1 MKKSSTTS
9 VDAQRRRFLKQTA
22 STGLIAG
29 VSPLLASCIGGG
41 DEDEGD
47 PAQSGRGSE
56 LRSYFFD
63 LSNANQEHDFF
74 LVAGTTHHRLSRAT
88 PTQLTQAAAA
98 NPALQ
103 GPATQSFTHIGES
116 LSMAASIQTCYV
128 KGVPRDG
135 APGEWH
141 MHTMF
146 YHVPV
151 ASAAQGT
158 LQMTQACGKSLPSSV
173 RAEYYAC
180 LRDITAGAGQGAA
193 SPLRSNVGV
202 LQDSDVT
209 CSDPDYA
216 QYKDYFDHA
225 MALICHH
232 PEIGSFD
239 GPTLAYV
246 QQAIVCADPNLV
258 QLAASLYQQGPAT
271 AAPGG
276 WATLVPY
283 MDPVTGT
290 QKLASNGDK
299 LYFTQYSDT
308 TLRLTG
314 LAINSILP
322 KVKND
327 PTLGANITGLG
338 KDALNAGLQGKLW
351 ATRNGTPTRVPTLQS
366 AGARAALKTSGVQ
379 QLMDAVG
386 PSFTA
391 RDMSAGHGYRVD
403 NVSGAGRTVSFTVD
417 NWYLRYLGLYV
428 RFLDAAGNAIARSS
442 LPATTLSAFQ
452 SDLSGT
458 YDNFLDL
465 VNQELVILG
474 VPVKTA
480 VTNYSVVLP
489 DNAASMQI
497 LAGGIGSGSNSYPE
511 TVKPGAVMTVTLDLA
526 IPGLFLATAAVSGY
540 ARLSE
545 ELSFGTRLLV
555 DSAKVLALAITDG
568 ALAGTY
574 NDPKVF
580 LNLVAPMASALKDAA
595 ELYAAVQAA
604 LAEGRAEGAA
614 EDCIP
619 FGIGVILQAVLA
631 LATVIQMAE
640 TSAEI
645 ATSPWTFVTQV
656 DATHDLTVTINHDPK
671 DTQGFPETA
680 TYYTLRAVCDGG
692 SPAES
697 GRIVMQAT
705 TRTQPLS
712 YTFNNLPSGGK
723 VTVTVAFYSD
733 TDWLAGTG
741 TTGAVDN
748 TQDSASITIKENLVP
763 LTASTVYSHKQKIAL
778 DSAGRHIWVAAPQP
792 VAQPASCNN
801 VPGSLCILE
810 SIAVNETFGA
820 VGYVWQAYSS
830 SVAGFGSGAVSQL
843 YQFASLSFTDQPE
856 SGWLHSGSG
865 FTSPPRL
872 AYSLSS
878 PTSQNFYLDTS
889 SGRAIVRRVVM
900 TAVNTPPTFD
910 APGSNRAVGSF
921 NFSSD
926 AFLIHPTGKLISIN
940 SGLGKLE
947 VLVPSAA
954 PVADG
959 SAPVAQAYSGPGT
972 REGLLNGPVHAV
984 VAPNGA
990 ILVLEQ
996 GGNRIQ
1002 AFDTGANP
1010 TPFFAGRSTMALKA
1024 QAGDTVYLD
1033 MAIEFIGYIYVLSR
1047 NTSTGRYSMDIY
1059 TPAGTLLATT
1069 NDMNVAK
1076 LAIDLFRNVFTLNF
1090 ETLQPVGALTQP
1102 SISEWIPST
1111 P

>member
-1 MKKSSTTS
+1 MKKSPTPA
-9 VDAQRRRFLKQTA
+9 VNPERRRFLKQTA
-22 STGLIAG
+22 GTSLIAG
-29 VSPLLASCIGGG
+29 VGPLLASCMGGG
-41 DEDEGD
+41 GEDQD
-47 PAQSGRGSE
+47 APALPGRPTE

-74 LVAGTTHHRLSRAT
+74 LVAGTTHHPLTRAT
-88 PTQLTQAAAA
+88 PDQLTQATATNAS
-98 NPALQ
+98 LQ
-103 GPATQSFTHIGES
+103 GLATQNFTHVGEA
-116 LSMAASIQTCYV
+116 LPMAASIQTCYV
-128 KGVPRDG
+128 KGVPKG
-135 APGEWH
+135 GVPGEWH

-146 YHVPV
+146 YHVP
-151 ASAAQGT
+151 AAHAALGAQ
-158 LQMTQACGKSLPSSV
+158 QMTQACGKNLPTSV
-173 RAEYYAC
+173 RADYHAC
-180 LRDITAGAGQGAA
+180 LREMTATGAQSVATQ
-193 SPLRSNVGV
+193 LRSGVGV
-202 LQDSDVT
+202 LKGSNVT

-216 QYKDYFDHA
+216 AFKDYFDHA
-225 MALICHH
+225 MAMICHH

-246 QQAIVCADPNLV
+246 QQAIVCADPNLL
-258 QLAASLYQQGPAT
+258 QLAGSLYNQGPAT
-271 AAPGG
+271 TIPGG
-276 WATLVPY
+276 WATLVEY
-283 MDPVTGT
+283 KDPVTGVP
-290 QKLASNGDK
+290 KLAANGDK

-327 PTLGANITGLG
+327 PALGANITGLG
-338 KDALNAGLQGKLW
+338 KDNLNAGLQGKLW
-351 ATRNGTPTRVPTLQS
+351 ATREGTPTRLPVSRSL
-366 AGARAALKTSGVQ
+366 AARALKAPSASLLQG
-379 QLMDAVG
+379 AVG
-386 PSFTA
+386 PSFAA

-403 NVSGAGRTVSFTVD
+403 NVAGVGRTVSFTID

-428 RFLDAAGNAIARSS
+428 RFLDAAGNPIPRSS
-442 LPATTLSAFQ
+442 LPAATLAPFHSE
-452 SDLSGT
+452 LSGT

-474 VPVKTA
+474 IPVKTA
-480 VTNYSVVLP
+480 VTNYSVGLP
-489 DNAASMQI
+489 ANAASMQI

-540 ARLSE
+540 SRLSE
-545 ELSFGTRLLV
+545 ELSYGTRLLV

-580 LNLVAPMASALKDAA
+580 LNLVVPMASALKDAA

-631 LATVIQMAE
+631 LATVFQMAE

-645 ATSPWTFVTQV
+645 ATSPWTFLTQV

-680 TYYTLRAVCDGG
+680 TYYMLRAVCDGG

-697 GRIVMQAT
+697 GRIPMQAT
-705 TRTQPLS
+705 TCTQPLA
-712 YTFNNLPSGGK
+712 YTFNGLPSGGK
-723 VTVTVAFYSD
+723 VTVTVAFYSA

-801 VPGSLCILE
+801 VAGSQCILE

-820 VGYVWQAYSS
+820 VGYVWQAYGSG
-830 SVAGFGSGAVSQL
+830 VPGFATGAVSQL

-856 SGWLHSGSG
+856 SGWLHSGRG
-865 FTSPPRL
+865 FTAPPRL

-889 SGRAIVRRVVM
+889 TGRAIVRRVNM

-910 APGSNRAVGSF
+910 APDSNQAVGSF

-926 AFLIHPTGKLISIN
+926 AFLIHPTGKLISLN
-940 SGLGKLE
+940 SSLGKLE
-947 VLVPSAA
+947 VLVPANG
-954 PVADG
+954 PVADA
-959 SAPVAQAYSGPGT
+959 SAPLAQAYAGPGT

-1010 TPFFAGRSTMALKA
+1010 TPFFAGKSTMQLKP
-1024 QAGDTVYLD
+1024 QAGDIVYLD
-1033 MAIEFIGYIYVLSR
+1033 MAIEFIGYLYVLSR
-1047 NTSTGRYSMDIY
+1047 NTASGRYSMDIY
-1059 TPAGTLLATT
+1059 TPAGALLATT

-1090 ETLQPVGALTQP
+1090 ETIQPVGGITQP